1 VLYRIWCVGIGLLVF
16 SCVSPSRQ
24 VLPGEPIQPGI
35 PASSENKSPAQPE
48 SKRIFGIVPNYRTSP
63 SLKDSEPL
71 TRGEKFKIAT
81 DDAFDRGTFA
91 LAALFAGESQLTNAN
106 RSFGQGAAG
115 YGRYFATSF
124 ADFAIGDY
132 MTEAIY
138 PSLLHQD
145 PRYFRRGT
153 GRGWSRLSYAAG
165 QIFLTHGDSGRTQF
179 NYSEV
184 IGNSTAVAISN
195 AYYSDNR
202 TASNAV
208 SKLGV
213 QLGVDMA
220 ANVLKEFWPD
230 FERKFSRKHHRDATP
245 MDSVSGRH

>member
-1 VLYRIWCVGIGLLVF
+1 
-16 SCVSPSRQ
+16 VSPSQ
-24 VLPGEPIQPGI
+24 QLSPGDPIQPGT
-35 PASSENKSPAQPE
+35 PARSENRNPTQAE
-48 SKRIFGIVPNYRTSP
+48 SKRIFGIIPNYRTSP
-63 SLKDSEPL
+63 SLKDFKPL
-71 TRGEKFKIAT
+71 TRGEKFKIASE
-81 DDAFDRGTFA
+81 DAFDRGTFA
-91 LAALFAGESQLTNAN
+91 LAALFAGEAQLTNAN

-115 YGRYFATSF
+115 YGKYLGTAYG
-124 ADFAIGDY
+124 DYAIGDF

-153 GRGWSRLSYAAG
+153 GTGWSRLSYAAG

-179 NYSEV
+179 NFSEV

-202 TASNAV
+202 TASDAV
-208 SKLGV
+208 SKLGI

-220 ANVLKEFWPD
+220 ANALKEFWPD
-230 FERKFSRKHHRDATP
+230 IARKFGRKHH
-245 MDSVSGRH
+245 